1 MADRL
6 AVIGGDAAGMA
17 AAATAKRREP
27 DLDVVVYERG
37 GHTSYSACG
46 IPFHVSKEVEHLED
60 LIARTPEQHRR
71 NGLDVRMGCEVVELD
86 LGAGR
91 LTFEDHAAGTGVRSE
106 PFDRLLVATGA
117 RAVPPDLPGADAV
130 EAVRTMEAA
139 SRLRA
144 AIDLA
149 CDKGDDR
156 AVVVGGGYIGLELA
170 EAMALRG
177 LEVLLLEAGPHVFGP
192 LDADMA
198 QRVHDAAVRAGVEV
212 LVDTGMEEVLLDG
225 HGRPRGVRCSN
236 GTEHPASH
244 VVLATGVHPEVD
256 LARRAGLAVGES
268 GALACGPDQRSPGHD
283 HVFVAGDCA
292 EQHHRLP
299 DRAVTLQLGTHAN
312 KQGRVAGVNASG
324 GSLAFPGVI
333 GTAISRLFGCE
344 VALTG
349 LTEERAAEAG
359 FDAVSETVE
368 SDTRAGYMP
377 ESGPIAVKLT
387 AERGSGRLLG
397 AQVVGAATAGKR
409 IDTLAMAVWTG
420 MDVEALQWVDLSYAP
435 PVSGTLDPVLVAARV
450 VAKAL

>member
-1 MADRL
+1 MGDRL

-17 AAATAKRREP
+17 AAATAIRREP

-60 LIARTPEQHRR
+60 LVARTPEQHRR
-71 NGLDVRMGCEVVELD
+71 NGLDVRMGCEVLELD
-86 LGAGR
+86 LDAGR
-91 LTFEDHAAGTGVRSE
+91 LTFEDHAAGTGRRSE

-117 RAVPPDLPGADAV
+117 RADPPDVPGADAV
-130 EAVRTMEAA
+130 EPARTMEAA

-149 CDKGDDR
+149 CDRGEKQ

-170 EAMALRG
+170 EAMRHRG
-177 LEVLLLEAGPHVFGP
+177 LEVVLLDAGPHVFGP

-198 QRVHDAAVRAGVEV
+198 QLVHDAAVHAGIEV
-212 LVDTGMEEVLLDG
+212 LTDTAIDEVLLDG
-225 HGRPRGVRCSN
+225 HGRPRGVRW
-236 GTEHPASH
+236 GQTTREADH

-256 LARRAGLAVGES
+256 LARRAGLQVGES
-268 GALACGPDQRSPGHD
+268 GALACGADQRAPGFQ
-283 HVFVAGDCA
+283 HVWVAGDCA
-292 EQHHRLP
+292 EQHHRLLEK
-299 DRAVTLQLGTHAN
+299 AVNLQLGTHAN
-312 KQGRVAGVNASG
+312 KQGRIAGVNAT
-324 GSLAFPGVI
+324 GSALQFPGVI
-333 GTAISRLFGCE
+333 GTAISRVCGKE
-344 VALTG
+344 IALTG
-349 LTEERAAEAG
+349 LTEESAAKAG

-368 SDTRAGYMP
+368 TDTRAGYMP
-377 ESGPIAVKLT
+377 ESGPMTVKLT
-387 AERGSGRLLG
+387 AERGTGRLLG
-397 AQVVGAATAGKR
+397 AQVVGAPTAGKR